1 MTPPARRAIVTGGA
15 GFVGSHLIDRLRRD
29 GAEVVCID
37 SMITGRAENLAH
49 LEADPGFTLIERD
62 VTTSW
67 DVDGPVDAVFQL
79 ASPASPVDYQRHP
92 VATLDVGTIGTRR
105 ALERAREEP
114 APVLLAYTR
123 DESRGSDEH

>member
-15 GFVGSHLIDRLRRD
+15 GFVGSHLIDRLRLD

-37 SMITGRAENLAH
+37 TMITGWPENLDH
-49 LEADPGFTLIERD
+49 LAADPGFTLIERD

-67 DVDGPVDAVFQL
+67 DVDGLVDAVLHL

-105 ALERAREEP
+105 AL
-114 APVLLAYTR
+114 
-123 DESRGSDEH
+123 